1 MRLLLVDDD
10 PGLRELLRT
19 TFEIFDLELDE
30 ADSAPMAA
38 RRIAA
43 RKPDVI
49 VLDVQM
55 PGIDGV
61 EYTAKLK
68 RDPQTQDIPIVL
80 LTGSERTDLLA
91 SGADDLV
98 RKPFSPLE
106 LLGVVERLAGGL
118 DGVPLRQTEPV

>member
-19 TFEIFDLELDE
+19 TFELFDLELDE
-30 ADSAPMAA
+30 ADSAAMAA

-49 VLDVQM
+49 VLDVLM

-61 EYTAKLK
+61 EYAAKLK
-68 RDPQTQDIPIVL
+68 RDPQTHEIPVVL
-80 LTGSERTDLLA
+80 LTGSERADLL
-91 SGADDLV
+91 GG
-98 RKPFSPLE
+98 PP
-106 LLGVVERLAGGL
+106 AGGAAR
-118 DGVPLRQTEPV
+118 PPPRP